1 MKRLLS
7 TLATLSLFGGMGA
20 VVYGVWLL
28 SPPVAITL
36 AGAFLL
42 FVAFLLELLSLKA
55 GKR

>member
-1 MKRLLS
+1 MKKLFS
-7 TLATLSLFGGMGA
+7 ILATLFLIGGMGA
-20 VVYGVWLL
+20 MVYGVWLL
-28 SPPVAITL
+28 SPPVAISM